1 MADTKPLYQTRFEAA
16 VSVIQSLPKNGSFQP
31 SNEMMLKFYSFYK
44 QATLGPCNTSKPQF
58 WDPVGRY
65 KWDAW
70 SALGDMSKED
80 AMIAYV
86 EEMKKILE
94 TIPMTEKVE
103 ELLQVIGPFYELVD
117 DKKHG
122 RGSGVSSVRLDKVT
136 KSLEELSSALTST
149 PNFKAVNG
157 KTESSDSG
165 AESQEEGTARHE
177 SDDEEGEEEEEEE
190 SEKEEQEQDSAVQT
204 TPKTAVANGL
214 LMNHSDYISDMA
226 NYTPTKSSL
235 NEAND
240 EMDVNEKKLDAVD
253 VEGPLERGDEEDC
266 PDDLVAMQHLT
277 SDSDSEIFCDSMEQF
292 GQEEVDHSQLL
303 EDAMLSDDAMETS
316 AGDAK
321 KYGGDDKHPSSRTP
335 QREKFGSEKSG
346 YTSSRRG
353 KVSHTNRM
361 GDGFRGGQMD
371 SGGDG
376 EHWGSER
383 SPSDSLTEQINVV
396 LMRLQEDMQNVLQR
410 LHTLESLTASQAKSL
425 AVESSYRKP
434 AKKRPSWWP
443 FGISPGTAAFAII
456 WPFVAHWL
464 MNAYLQRKRRKLT

>member
-1 MADTKPLYQTRFEAA
+1 MP
-16 VSVIQSLPKNGSFQP
+16 I
-31 SNEMMLKFYSFYK
+31 
-44 QATLGPCNTSKPQF
+44 
-58 WDPVGRY
+58 
-65 KWDAW
+65 
-70 SALGDMSKED
+70 
-80 AMIAYV
+80 
-86 EEMKKILE
+86 
-94 TIPMTEKVE
+94 TEKVE

-122 RGSGVSSVRLDKVT
+122 RGSGVSS
-136 KSLEELSSALTST
+136 ELSSALTST
-149 PNFKAVNG
+149 PNCKAVNG

-165 AESQEEGTARHE
+165 AESQEEGTTRHE
-177 SDDEEGEEEEEEE
+177 SDDEEEEEE

-321 KYGGDDKHPSSRTP
+321 KYGGNDKHPSSRTP
-335 QREKFGSEKSG
+335 QKEKFGSEKSG
-346 YTSSRRG
+346 YTGSRRG
-353 KVSHTNRM
+353 KVSHANRM
-361 GDGFRGGQMD
+361 GDGFRVGQMD

-376 EHWGSER
+376 ERWGSER
-383 SPSDSLTEQINVV
+383 SPSDSLTEQINVI